1 MSVRKFKMRS
11 IFVCLLIVVLQPR
24 FGLLAK
30 AVVPEQTEPGYQLWL
45 VRSQAITDDLIKDA
59 ADLDQ
64 SNRALLWARLAQQW
78 WQTNPEKAR
87 VWMAKAIETVEAVP
101 NKEAPDKR
109 QERLTVAR
117 LLFQIA
123 APLDQK
129 LTKRLLVVLSDDHPA
144 DAERAANADSLIDA
158 AATLVNTDPKRAAE
172 LGALALRTGY
182 SNFLPT
188 FLYAL
193 RHKDP
198 TLADGLFSQAL
209 VVGRQTL
216 SGPLIDLLT
225 RTAFPVQMQLP
236 DRPVPPDNLRAELL
250 QLHVVFLQANQ
261 IKPDSQ
267 NDTCTGVITFIAPV
281 VLEFDRLLPQQAPI
295 VRQAVNQ
302 CKSANPLGQQ
312 RIDDALR
319 NQPLNTIEDLLKA
332 ADDAE
337 DLKVRTVYQFRAAT
351 LATQKKDYERAIK
364 ILDGMSKDA
373 RTFMGGTWEARR
385 WEWATLSAIKQYEA
399 GAVFEMRQTINAV
412 PAELQPFSKI
422 SFLREFKPKPKDD
435 ADPTLQF
442 LTEARA
448 DLRRTSYGSDTEKYS
463 WYFVLLELTVKYQPE
478 EARMVLKEAIAV
490 LNRAEEAKAA
500 DASKDQPVHLDTSAI
515 SSSLPA
521 TLLEMD
527 EYAVK
532 EAVSSI
538 ASTRTRAE
546 VRLELLGACLQRM
559 RTMKQPAAA
568 SKAG

>member
-1 MSVRKFKMRS
+1 
-11 IFVCLLIVVLQPR
+11 
-24 FGLLAK
+24 
-30 AVVPEQTEPGYQLWL
+30 
-45 VRSQAITDDLIKDA
+45 
-59 ADLDQ
+59 
-64 SNRALLWARLAQQW
+64 
-78 WQTNPEKAR
+78 
-87 VWMAKAIETVEAVP
+87 MAKAIETVEAVP